1 MSAQLT
7 KEEKFVMFRIGTSL
21 LAVPVDQV
29 IEVYQPELI
38 TPIPQS
44 PPNLAGVINFRGQ
57 IVPVLDLAGKL
68 ALQGQP
74 DEEALYVI
82 ISDKLGGMAGI
93 LVDYVESVI
102 SVDPKNIKTTGE
114 VLGKR
119 IEDIPYLT
127 GITMTDEGIVLILDL
142 SKIAS
147 VDEFKFFEELRK
159 SSIDTEQAKSS
170 TKAKSGSSDS
180 FGLNLEDLNKKEL
193 VQIATELG
201 VTNPSSKTRSQLI
214 EIIKEKMGL

>member
-1 MSAQLT
+1 MSTQVT
-7 KEEKFVMFRIGTSL
+7 KEEKLVMFRIGKSL

-29 IEVYQPELI
+29 IEVYQPEII

-57 IVPVLDLAGKL
+57 IVPVIDLAGKL

-102 SVDPKNIKTTGE
+102 SVNPKDIKTTGE

-127 GITMTDEGIVLILDL
+127 GITMTEQGIVLIIDL
-142 SKIAS
+142 GKIAS
-147 VDEFKFFEELRK
+147 VEEFKFFEELRK
-159 SSIDTEQAKSS
+159 SSPATTQAPPPSKSS
-170 TKAKSGSSDS
+170 SSDTMG
-180 FGLNLEDLNKKEL
+180 FDLEKLTKNEL
-193 VQIATELG
+193 VQIASELG
-201 VTNPSSKTRSQLI
+201 VTNPSSKTKSQLI
-214 EIIKEKMGL
+214 DLIKEKMGV

>member
-1 MSAQLT
+1 MSTQVT
-7 KEEKFVMFRIGTSL
+7 KEEKLVMFRIGKSL

-29 IEVYQPELI
+29 IEVYQPEII

-57 IVPVLDLAGKL
+57 IVPVIDLAGKL

-102 SVDPKNIKTTGE
+102 SVNPKDIKTTGE

-127 GITMTDEGIVLILDL
+127 GITMTEQGIVLIIDL
-142 SKIAS
+142 GKIAS
-147 VDEFKFFEELRK
+147 VEEFKFFEELRK
-159 SSIDTEQAKSS
+159 SSPATTQAPPPSKSS
-170 TKAKSGSSDS
+170 SSDTMG
-180 FGLNLEDLNKKEL
+180 FDLEKLTKNEL
-193 VQIATELG
+193 VQIASELG
-201 VTNPSSKTRSQLI
+201 VTNPSSKTKSQLI
-214 EIIKEKMGL
+214 DLIKEKMGI

>member
-1 MSAQLT
+1 MSTQVT
-7 KEEKFVMFRIGTSL
+7 KEEKLVMFRIGKSL

-29 IEVYQPELI
+29 IEVYQPEII

-57 IVPVLDLAGKL
+57 IVPVIDLAGKL

-102 SVDPKNIKTTGE
+102 SVNPKDIKTTGE

-127 GITMTDEGIVLILDL
+127 GITMTEQGIVLIIDL
-142 SKIAS
+142 GKIAS
-147 VDEFKFFEELRK
+147 VEEFKFFEELRK
-159 SSIDTEQAKSS
+159 SSPATTQTPPPSKSS
-170 TKAKSGSSDS
+170 SSDTVG
-180 FGLNLEDLNKKEL
+180 FDLEKLTKNEL
-193 VQIATELG
+193 VQIANELG
-201 VTNPSSKTRSQLI
+201 VTNPSSKTKSQLI
-214 EIIKEKMGL
+214 ELIKEKMGV